1 MKFRL
6 SALSIFLILLGTL
19 VVGYLFHN
27 TWERFSTKTQEGFD
41 ADYRTATGKVVNGY
55 STDSRQVSELIPNKL
70 FFDPV
75 ERMLI
80 EPSGGALIMK
90 RRNNTDVTF
99 NIYSLVRDPSSQ
111 YVDWKRDQ
119 PDQWPRIDAPGT
131 IEAVQQSFLNSDPKY
146 IYLDYQTELD
156 ISAHFYY
163 KSDSNVVTKPYDLSY
178 TPQTTKQSSYNVM
191 RRMYNKFTVPE
202 TTAVTPIDFVF
213 QKQFGTEQFI
223 IVVIPVEGVT
233 FIHIINATTN
243 MHFETRY
250 YMGNEM
256 ERVVHSNR
264 TVSASGINVLTGGSA
279 TSYPETIGRV
289 MYDISGTLEVK
300 TTHDTSKQLI
310 YLAMRKGTLAVRTYL
325 KIAGGAGLLL
335 VEKTTTIGSS
345 GASTS
350 VTTSETDNVTVNYG
364 NFSMNLPI
372 NSVWNLLGMG
382 MSGSTGFGGNDF
394 FPGGNDYIL
403 KTQVVPPV
411 CPSCPSCTHGCSGV
425 CNSCGGNGGSGT
437 QVGGTQ
443 GDGLARDAAG
453 GAASLARDAA
463 GGATSL
469 VRDAAGGATS
479 LVRDATTG
487 TVGLA
492 KDATAGTVGLAK
504 DATAGTVGLAKDTV
518 GGATSL
524 AKDAVG
530 GASSFLQSSAGGI
543 GNFIQSSAGGIGN
556 YVKDA
561 ATGTVDLAKDAAGGI
576 SSGVGSLIQ
585 NNQTQI
591 QQGQGYGQQGG
602 QGYGQQ
608 GGQGYGQQ
616 GGQGYGQQG
625 YGQQGQMDQ
634 YSYYGAVPPRDQSN
648 FMPLTSD
655 FSRFGR

>member
-19 VVGYLFHN
+19 VVGYLFFN

-55 STDSRQVSELIPNKL
+55 STDSRQVSELIVNKL
-70 FFDPV
+70 YFDPV

-90 RRNNTDVTF
+90 RRNNTDVSF

-111 YVDWKRDQ
+111 YVDWTT
-119 PDQWPRIDAPGT
+119 WPRIDASGT
-131 IEAVQQSFLNSDPKY
+131 IESVQQSFLNSDPKF
-146 IYLDYQTELD
+146 IYLDYQMRPD

-178 TPQTTKQSSYNVM
+178 TTIATKDSSYNVM
-191 RRMYNKFTVPE
+191 RRMYNKFVVPE
-202 TTAVTPIDFVF
+202 TTTVTPTYFVF
-213 QKQFGTEQFI
+213 QKQFGSEQFI

-233 FIHIINATTN
+233 FIHIINATKN

-279 TSYPETIGRV
+279 TSYPETIDRV
-289 MYDISGTLEVK
+289 VYDISGTLEVK

-310 YLAMRKGTLAVRTYL
+310 YLAMRKGTMAVRTYL
-325 KIAGGAGLLL
+325 KIADGAGLLL
-335 VEKTTTIGSS
+335 FEKTTTSGVSS
-345 GASTS
+345 STS
-350 VTTSETDNVTVNYG
+350 ASGNVSADNVTVNYG
-364 NFSMNLPI
+364 NFSMNLPV
-372 NSVWNLLGMG
+372 NSIWNLLGMG
-382 MSGSTGFGGNDF
+382 MSGSNAGFGNDF
-394 FPGGNDYIL
+394 NDYIL

-411 CPSCPSCTHGCSGV
+411 CPSCPSCTTECSGV

-443 GDGLARDAAG
+443 GAT
-453 GAASLARDAA
+453 SLARDAA
-463 GGATSL
+463 EGATSL
-469 VRDAAGGATS
+469 ARDAAEGATS
-479 LVRDATTG
+479 
-487 TVGLA
+487 LA

-504 DATAGTVGLAKDTV
+504 DATAGTVG
-518 GGATSL
+518 L

-561 ATGTVDLAKDAAGGI
+561 ATGTVGLAKDAAGGI

-591 QQGQGYGQQGG
+591 GQQGG

-625 YGQQGQMDQ
+625 GRGQMDQ